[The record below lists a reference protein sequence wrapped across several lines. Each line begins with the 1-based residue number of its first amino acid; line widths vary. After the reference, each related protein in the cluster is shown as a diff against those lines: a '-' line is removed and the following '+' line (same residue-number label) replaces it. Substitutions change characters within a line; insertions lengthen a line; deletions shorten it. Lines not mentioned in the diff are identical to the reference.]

1 MARNNPKPP
10 ITANNVFRL
19 HVHGQCYGQATINR
33 FDFFFGCRVFTPSGL
48 PQGET
53 GGRPPELLPSPPPS
67 G

>member
-33 FDFFFGCRVFTPSGL
+33 FDFTSSEGTLSISDCLNSFWTYNRD
-48 PQGET
+48 E
-53 GGRPPELLPSPPPS
+53 
-67 G
+67 